1 MKTPI
6 SRQGLEKVYHN
17 FFHPFLGDLT
27 TVFKEFEGMF
37 RYVHYPKYDIDLL
50 NQLDSSLYFELKE
63 FSFKSSL
70 SFELALD
77 IQFNQYDYK
86 LDVNLQPTALNHQL
100 QWEYDQIP
108 SKEQQVEWS
117 NAVAQAIVGTIKSKF
132 PD

>member
-6 SRQGLEKVYHN
+6 SRQALEKVYHD
-17 FFHPFLGDLT
+17 FFDPFLGELN

-37 RYVHYPKYDIDLL
+37 RQVHYPKYDIELL
-50 NQLDSSLYFELKE
+50 NQLDSNLYFELQE

-70 SFELALD
+70 SFELGLD

-86 LDVNLQPTALNHQL
+86 LAINLAPTTLNHQL
-100 QWEYDQIP
+100 QWNYDTIP
-108 SKEQQVEWS
+108 SKEEQVEWS
-117 NAVAQAIVGTIKSKF
+117 NSVAQAIVGTIKSKF